1 MDRKAYL
8 KAYKQAYRS
17 EMRSVTLTVSSAD
30 YARLAKAAKAQGKK
44 PTTLLHE
51 LAFSAFDQSLYI
63 PVELHAQLT
72 ELNFRIL
79 NIANNVNQIAH
90 WSNTVAQAPDYRQV
104 LGHIERLHNAVQDY
118 TDGRLKAR
126 SLPPNSSQSTVS

>member
-1 MDRKAYL
+1 MDRKTYL

-17 EMRSVTLTVSSAD
+17 EMRSVTLTVSSTD

-51 LAFSAFDQSLYI
+51 LAFSAFDQALYI

-104 LGHIERLHNAVQDY
+104 LGHIERLHHAVQDY
-118 TDGRLKAR
+118 TAGRLQTRA
-126 SLPPNSSQSTVS
+126 LPPIISQPPVS